1 MFHKVFSQDLSHN
14 NWHTPVTNTSPP
26 TSSPVVKRAASWRS
40 SHMVHTG
47 HRSGKVNLEKMRRCK
62 SLNEAEDPQ
71 VILESF
77 TDFDNKKDRENSGL
91 TSHLHWQEVQNML
104 LIIIILTIN
113 NNNY

>member
-1 MFHKVFSQDLSHN
+1 
-14 NWHTPVTNTSPP
+14 
-26 TSSPVVKRAASWRS
+26 
-40 SHMVHTG
+40 MVHTG